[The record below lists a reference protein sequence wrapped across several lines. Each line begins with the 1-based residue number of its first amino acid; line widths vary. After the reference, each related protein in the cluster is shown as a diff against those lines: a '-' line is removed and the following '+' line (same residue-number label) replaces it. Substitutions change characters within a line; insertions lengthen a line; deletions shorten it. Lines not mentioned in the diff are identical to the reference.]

1 MTQIDTGYEL
11 LTSVEDVRPGVWSSP
26 QNVLYV
32 EDPQLEET
40 FGYAST
46 WDTYSSGKELALRM
60 TLPKLSLPGG
70 IPVSD
75 AITVDEVWLEVRWK
89 RQDNPTAGGRVQLEG
104 INIENYDFIDQFAGQ
119 WSRDANQTT
128 MGSDFIG
135 GDATFWK
142 TGPNQLKDFV
152 NGDLYAS
159 VRFQQDSINGSVLKA
174 VNYIKARILYTY
186 VGGGTTTA
194 PRLF

>member
-11 LTSVEDVRPGVWSSP
+11 FTSVEDVRPGVWSSP

-32 EDPQLEET
+32 ADALQEET
-40 FGYAST
+40 FGFAST
-46 WDTYSSGKELALRM
+46 WDGYSPGNELALRM

-75 AITVDEVWLEVRWK
+75 AITIDQVWLEVRWK
-89 RQDNPTAGGRVQLEG
+89 RQDNPGSGGRVQLEG
-104 INIENYDFIDQFAGQ
+104 INIENYDFIDQIASQ
-119 WSRDANQTT
+119 WSRDETQTT
-128 MGSDFIG
+128 MDSDFIG

-142 TGPNQLKDFV
+142 TGQNQLKDFV

-159 VRFQQDSINGSVLKA
+159 VRFQQDSINGSVMKA

-186 VGGGTTTA
+186 EGGGITTA

>member
-1 MTQIDTGYEL
+1 MSQVDTGYEL
-11 LTSVEDVRPGVWSSP
+11 FTSVEDVRPGVWSSP

-32 EDPQLEET
+32 EAPGNEET

-46 WDTYSSGKELALRM
+46 WDRYSSGQELALRM
-60 TLPKLSLPGG
+60 TLPKISLPGG
-70 IPVSD
+70 VPVSD
-75 AITVDEVWLEVRWK
+75 AITIDEMWLEVRWK
-89 RQDNPTAGGRVQLEG
+89 RQENLSAGGLVQLEG
-104 INIENYDFIDQFAGQ
+104 INIEGYDFIDQFASQ
-119 WSRDANQTT
+119 WSRDNNQTT
-128 MGSDFIG
+128 MDSDFIG

-142 TGPNQLKDFV
+142 TGQNQLKDFV

-159 VRFQQDSINGSVLKA
+159 VRFTQASVNGSVLKA

-186 VGGGTTTA
+186 TGAGITTA